1 MKQTIAILA
10 AFGVWLGAALAGPP
24 AGRILVLDVAK
35 PDNTFSTL
43 VTRGEAMLIR
53 ADLYNRGAVYT
64 NNDLTGFLWYS
75 SNRTDSVGVK
85 MQSTTNAAGSVWFSM
100 SASDSMGLATNDTFP
115 KSYWAQVVL
124 TNSTYRYDWQ
134 QGQFVVRDGGGVTGT
149 GVAGAQSA
157 VVVAWSAITGN
168 PTSSTA
174 LVAWGA
180 TLGVSGGTVT
190 TIVHNVTDG
199 SFLGVTQMVQAATNS
214 AVIDATQRV
223 AAAGYLLP
231 ASTSTLATAASVVSA
246 TQTIAGATVSG
257 VVPAATWAS
266 VAATATNL
274 SDGQTTVSIF
284 TDPGYSTNAMR
295 VGPDGDLTTYLEIDG
310 LSQRMTY
317 VYGGATRWTF
327 GIGQT
332 PSSFRIDNSAYSYLF
347 GASGNV
353 VTNGGSGLSLTG
365 LNTNNASTLDSGT
378 VPLARLSGITT
389 NEMAAAEKIRIDQAV
404 TNGQSGV
411 TLTGTL
417 TPTNELTVTNSL
429 QLGGVAAS
437 GYATNAGAAG
447 GGYYAMSNGVWTSF
461 APGTGTGGGNQT
473 PLTNHVDA
481 AGYSITNLL
490 GLVSTAA
497 VGQVAFRMPFGTY
510 MEWSDGTSTNY
521 VRVTAISAGVVH
533 WLSASNS
540 ASVVTNIMQVNP

>member
-1 MKQTIAILA
+1 MISP
-10 AFGVWLGAALAGPP
+10 FGGVY
-24 AGRILVLDVAK
+24 LDNQEGGYVYYI
-35 PDNTFSTL
+35 DFLTRRLQGDWTNTGHF
-43 VTRGEAMLIR
+43 
-53 ADLYNRGAVYT
+53 AV
-64 NNDLTGFLWYS
+64 S
-75 SNRTDSVGVK
+75 SN
-85 MQSTTNAAGSVWFSM
+85 
-100 SASDSMGLATNDTFP
+100 ATVNGTLT
-115 KSYWAQVVL
+115 VL
-124 TNSTYRYDWQ
+124 
-134 QGQFVVRDGGGVTGT
+134 GGG
-149 GVAGAQSA
+149 
-157 VVVAWSAITGN
+157 
-168 PTSSTA
+168 
-174 LVAWGA
+174 
-180 TLGVSGGTVT
+180 
-190 TIVHNVTDG
+190 NV
-199 SFLGVTQMVQAATNS
+199 L
-214 AVIDATQRV
+214 
-223 AAAGYLLP
+223 
-231 ASTSTLATAASVVSA
+231 
-246 TQTIAGATVSG
+246 
-257 VVPAATWAS
+257 
-266 VAATATNL
+266 
-274 SDGQTTVSIF
+274 
-284 TDPGYSTNAMR
+284 
-295 VGPDGDLTTYLEIDG
+295 
-310 LSQRMTY
+310 
-317 VYGGATRWTF
+317 
-327 GIGQT
+327 
-332 PSSFRIDNSAYSYLF
+332 
-347 GASGNV
+347 
-353 VTNGGSGLSLTG
+353 TNGGSGLSLTG
-365 LNTNNASTLDSGT
+365 VNTNSASTLDSGT